1 MHCVNV
7 LLCLCTENKS
17 DYMYKLSRL
26 FRAAPALALRRA
38 RLLGRSTVIT
48 WREFVSS
55 SKIFRTATLRT
66 ATLRT
71 ATLRTAGI
79 THSTNGI
86 ERHAGPLER
95 DEEPLTGG
103 EGRGAPHWW
112 RGTRS
117 PSLVERDED
126 PLTGGEGRG
135 PPHWWW
141 WWHRRPHRRIL
152 RTNAYLLAAMRLS
165 SARSMFEAEHP
176 AGFVVPLYRP
186 QMCLR

>member
-17 DYMYKLSRL
+17 DCMYKLSRL

-95 DEEPLTGG
+95 DE
-103 EGRGAPHWW
+103 
-112 RGTRS
+112 
-117 PSLVERDED
+117 D